1 MGHIKESFSSGI
13 SFQYIFVSSMFLSS
27 SIFYFLLAHLL
38 PVNTVGSISLLY
50 AIIGIATSIF
60 VFGLGYGIQH
70 YFSYHLT
77 RNDDAILVKLIEKTV
92 IFAFL
97 LSIVAFIVL
106 YYSSNFIAV
115 TFFHNIYYG
124 LYIKIIAL
132 AISGTVIINIF
143 ASMLLGLNQYKKYSI
158 IYIFVYIFTY
168 FFPLS
173 LLVIYGKPIYLVI
186 GIAVINVISAAI
198 FGLFVFKYYRMIDST
213 TGINETEP
221 YRNIIYYSIPL
232 FFSSVIGT
240 SATYIDR
247 IVVSYFVNLSYLGIY
262 NFALIISG
270 AAPLLVSP
278 VFNLL
283 LPKLSAFFSL
293 DNKSAFRS
301 SIRILLNMVSLIYI
315 PSALGIAALSRQILD
330 VFAGIVYVQAYIPL
344 MLIMFVT
351 SLFIGGTILTS
362 GISSIR
368 QTRIYIISSS
378 LSLVSNL
385 ILSIILIP
393 RFSII
398 GAAISYSSMT
408 AVNFAVIYYYA
419 RKFGITNYDGF
430 RILKIWM
437 ASLIMFGMVFL
448 LQSRM
453 PYGILSIL
461 LCVLFGFIIY
471 VGEIKAFRLINT
483 EEMGY
488 ALSVLPDRFSL
499 IKHILGGLAYREQLG
514 TGDKKLRAYK

>member
-1 MGHIKESFSSGI
+1 MGSIRESFSSGI
-13 SFQYIFVSSMFLSS
+13 SFQYISVISMFLSS
-27 SIFYFLLAHLL
+27 SIFYFFLAHLL
-38 PVNTVGSISLLY
+38 PVSTVGSISLLY
-50 AIIGIATSIF
+50 AIISIATTVF

-77 RNDDAILVKLIEKTV
+77 RNNSATLLKLIEKTV
-92 IFAFL
+92 IFGFL
-97 LSIVAFIVL
+97 LSITAFIVL
-106 YYSSNFIAV
+106 YYLSNFIAV
-115 TFFHNIYYG
+115 TFFHNIYYE
-124 LYIKIIAL
+124 LYIKIIAV
-132 AISGTVIINIF
+132 AISGTVIVNIF
-143 ASMLLGLNQYKKYSI
+143 SSMLLGLNQYRKYSI

-173 LLVIYGKPIYLVI
+173 LLVIYGKPIYLVE
-186 GIAVINVISAAI
+186 GIAIINIASALI
-198 FGLFVFKYYRMIDST
+198 FGLFILRYYRMFDSGSGT
-213 TGINETEP
+213 ETEP
-221 YRNIIYYSIPL
+221 YKHIIYYSIPL
-232 FFSSVIGT
+232 FFSTVIGT

-278 VFNLL
+278 VSNLL
-283 LPKLSAFFSL
+283 LPKLSSFFSM
-293 DNKSAFRS
+293 DNKTAFRS

-330 VFAGIVYVQAYIPL
+330 VFAGILYVQAYIPL

-378 LSLVSNL
+378 LSLLSNL

-419 RKFGITNYDGF
+419 RKFGIANYDGL
-430 RILKIWM
+430 RIFKIWV

-448 LQSRM
+448 LQGHM

-461 LCVLFGFIIY
+461 VCVLFGLIIY
-471 VGEIKAFRLINT
+471 VVEIKAFRLINT

-488 ALSVLPDRFSL
+488 ALSVLPDRFSV
-499 IKHILGGLAYREQLG
+499 IKHIIGGLAYHEKG
-514 TGDKKLRAYK
+514 IFGDKKLRAYK